1 MAFPCFSDA
10 LENYTW
16 SDNYRSGTWHV
27 ASDRPERYLEW
38 TRTFHSLSQV
48 DGKITGTTARA
59 HMEQSRLQEA
69 TLAK

>member
-1 MAFPCFSDA
+1 
-10 LENYTW
+10 
-16 SDNYRSGTWHV
+16 V